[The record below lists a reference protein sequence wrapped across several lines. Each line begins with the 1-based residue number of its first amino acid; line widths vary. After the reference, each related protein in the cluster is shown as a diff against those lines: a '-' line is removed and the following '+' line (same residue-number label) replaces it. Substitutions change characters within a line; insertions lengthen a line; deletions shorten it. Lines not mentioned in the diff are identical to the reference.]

1 MTSVA
6 PPSDITSRLV
16 YLLFGHWQQKRAER
30 FAPRWRDID
39 PGEIRSVLPYLATAD
54 VLEAPFDLRYRLVGT
69 AVVRAVGYDFTG
81 RNLRSMKVTTGLDIW
96 LAHYQRTVEE
106 RRPQFGIYRAHDGAD
121 LRYKVDNVCLPLSDD
136 GERVNRIMEL
146 EDWSM
151 IRDVSPMR
159 MQMLAWR
166 FDPL

>member
-1 MTSVA
+1 MTSIA

-16 YLLFGHWQQKRAER
+16 LLLFDHWER
-30 FAPRWRDID
+30 QRGARLAPRWRDID
-39 PGEIRSVLPYLATAD
+39 PGEIRPTLPYLSTAD
-54 VLEAPFDLRYRLVGT
+54 LLDSPFDLRYRLVGT
-69 AVVRAVGYDFTG
+69 AVVNAVGYDFTG
-81 RNLRSMKVTTGLDIW
+81 QNLRSMMVATGLEVW
-96 LAHYQRTVEE
+96 LTHYRRTAEE
-106 RRPQFGIYRAHDGAD
+106 RRPKFGIYRAHGGTD